1 MRIAIVDDE
10 PLARAR
16 LRGLLQALG
25 LGEIVGEAAS
35 GLEALALVSSTDAD
49 VVLLDIR
56 LPGMDGLEV
65 ASHLARLA
73 RPPAVIFTTAF
84 DQHALAAFDANALA
98 YLLKPIRLERLQA
111 ALTRAGTWTAAQALA
126 AGDARQPVGM
136 RTHFS
141 ALVAGNLRLVP
152 LADVRYLQATQGYVA
167 VVHPGG
173 ELVIEDSL
181 RALEDEF
188 GEIFLRIH
196 RHTLVALAHV
206 AALERDR
213 LGNAYIRL
221 REVAVRLP
229 VSRRLL
235 PEVRRRLR

>member
-16 LRGLLQALG
+16 LRGLLEELALG
-25 LGEIVGEAAS
+25 DIVGEAA
-35 GLEALALVSSTDAD
+35 GGPEALALVASTEVD

-56 LPGMDGLEV
+56 LPGMDGLE
-65 ASHLARLA
+65 AARHLARMA

-84 DQHALAAFDANALA
+84 EQHALAAFDANAVG
-98 YLLKPIRLERLQA
+98 YLLKPIRRERLQA
-111 ALTRAGTWTAAQALA
+111 ALARAGTWTAARATA
-126 AGDARQPVGM
+126 AAEARLQPAP

-152 LADVRYLQATQGYVA
+152 LAAVRYLQATQGYVA
-167 VVHPGG
+167 VVHAGG
-173 ELVIEDSL
+173 ELLIEDSL
-181 RALEDEF
+181 RALEEEF
-188 GEIFLRIH
+188 SATFLRIH

-206 AALERDR
+206 VGLERDR
-213 LGNAYIRL
+213 LGNAHIEL
-221 REVAVRLP
+221 REVLDRLP